1 MTTAPRTRLEDGS
14 EDIAEGPNNVVFSG
28 YIEAKEEKGKKEK
41 RSLSKASNSFLSQE
55 R

>member
-28 YIEAKEEKGKKEK
+28 YIEAKEEKGKKK
-41 RSLSKASNSFLSQE
+41 NAASQKLLTLL
-55 R
+55 